1 MNNGYFEKCHLL
13 MNKLSKQNKQ
23 MMKLQVDFTDLKKE
37 NNYLKEENNELKSKI
52 KDLKFENDEKY
63 RQIQM
68 LEQMLQDVER

>member
-1 MNNGYFEKCHLL
+1 MNNKYFEKCHLL

-23 MMKLQVDFTDLKKE
+23 MIKLQVDFTDLKKE

-63 RQIQM
+63 RQIIQ